1 MIKTKF
7 HLPYSPL
14 PRTIKQ
20 QSIFYALQGA
30 RVKVKQDKNQKKK
43 QGVKAETALA
53 FQDGK
58 RYTVSCRLRD
68 EDRILCDLPV

>member
-1 MIKTKF
+1 M
-7 HLPYSPL
+7 

-20 QSIFYALQGA
+20 QRIFYALQGA
-30 RVKVKQDKNQKKK
+30 RVKVEQDKNQKKK
-43 QGVKAETALA
+43 QGGKAETTLA

-58 RYTVSCRLRD
+58 RYTVFCRLRD